1 MSRVLLINGSPNEF
15 GCTYTAL
22 SEVKKS
28 LEKNGVAAEIYY
40 LGQAGDPRLY
50 GLRRMFKTRQVRV

>member
-40 LGQAGDPRLY
+40 LGNPRLY